1 MLLICLSLA
10 TEITAIVSLS
20 LHQEPD
26 SSNASL
32 IVSASALVLMIA
44 IWLPKRYL
52 ARALDSSAMA
62 GEATCSLSCIQI
74 TIVLFVGSLIF
85 RLWSGGWWVDSATS
99 LILGLIFCWEGYKLI
114 KWVRDPDF
122 DGGCCKKC
130 HSVDDAQELGESYRD
145 LCDCCVE
152 KTECKDAGECK
163 CGGSVG
169 EEVRLS
175 VYRCYLWHSEANFC
189 HLEAP
194 DVCCSPQSMDGSKCC
209 THQIINGT
217 RPERVSTFF
226 VSSPTLFVSYVRSV
240 TQMPLL
246 SLTLIKSHAMTLL
259 RAHQSWPACSLA
271 LLAARASP
279 AVTNISQMIVP
290 REILVRMK
298 PPTRLLHPFRSP
310 VVPLNS

>member
-1 MLLICLSLA
+1 
-10 TEITAIVSLS
+10 
-20 LHQEPD
+20 
-26 SSNASL
+26 
-32 IVSASALVLMIA
+32 MIA

-85 RLWSGGWWVDSATS
+85 RLWSGGWWIDSATS
-99 LILGLIFCWEGYKLI
+99 LILGLLFFWEGYKLI

-130 HSVDDAQELGESYRD
+130 HPVDDAQELGESYRD

-169 EEVRLS
+169 EVRLA
-175 VYRCYLWHSEANFC
+175 VCRCYLWHSEANFC

-194 DVCCSPQSMDGSKCC
+194 DACCSPQSMDGSKCC

-217 RPERVSTFF
+217 RPERVSISSSSFTHFIHF
-226 VSSPTLFVSYVRSV
+226 ICSFGHSHVVAQPHVDKATCNESPEGTSIAAGVFAGTPCCSSKPDGDKHLANDCATGSPCSNETTNSPSVSVS
-240 TQMPLL
+240 
-246 SLTLIKSHAMTLL
+246 
-259 RAHQSWPACSLA
+259 PACCA
-271 LLAARASP
+271 
-279 AVTNISQMIVP
+279 T
-290 REILVRMK
+290 K
-298 PPTRLLHPFRSP
+298 
-310 VVPLNS
+310 